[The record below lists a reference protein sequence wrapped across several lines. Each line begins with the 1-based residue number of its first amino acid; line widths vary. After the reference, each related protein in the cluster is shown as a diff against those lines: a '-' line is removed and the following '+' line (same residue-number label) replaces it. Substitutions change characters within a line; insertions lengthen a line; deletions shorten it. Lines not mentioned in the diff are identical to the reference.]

1 MKVLVLGANGMLGHA
16 VTEELSKDFEV
27 IPVTRKEVPIGFDFE
42 PRVLDPYAADY
53 VINCV
58 GVTIPFSQKDPA
70 KTVYVNAV
78 FPHILAD
85 WYKDRLIHITTDCV
99 YSGTDGKGPYTEFAT
114 TSAQNLYGLS
124 KSLGE
129 PKDAITIRTS
139 IIGRETHGFT
149 GLLEWFLREANSK
162 GIVEGYTQHLW
173 NGVTTKEFG
182 KICRKLM
189 NCNHPAGLYHVHS
202 TDILKYEMLL
212 AFKKKYKLDCVIQ
225 PVDGSV
231 CDRRLRTIHSL
242 CESLDIPSFEEMIEE
257 M

>member
-27 IPVTRKEVPIGFDFE
+27 IPVTRKQVTIDFDFD
-42 PRVLDPYAADY
+42 PSALDCYNAEY

-58 GVTIPFSQKDPA
+58 GVTIPFSQQDPA
-70 KTVYVNAV
+70 KTVLVNSI
-78 FPHILAD
+78 FPHVLAD
-85 WYKDRLIHITTDCV
+85 AFGDRLIHITTDCV
-99 YSGTDGKGPYTEFAT
+99 YSGTDGKAPYTEFAT

-129 PKDAITIRTS
+129 PKNAVTIRTS

-149 GLLEWFLREANSK
+149 GLLEWFLREAKNK
-162 GIVEGYTQHLW
+162 GTVDGYTQHMW
-173 NGVTTKEFG
+173 NGVTTKQFG

-189 NCNHPAGLYHVHS
+189 EWRHPAGLYHVHS
-202 TDILKYEMLL
+202 TDVLKYEMLL
-212 AFKKKYKLDCVIQ
+212 AFKKKYDLDCVIR
-225 PVDGSV
+225 PVDGPV

-242 CESLDIPSFEEMIEE
+242 CEGLDIPSFEEMIEE